1 MHFLGIGTFE
11 SCQVAQTLMKHVA
24 DVGEST

>member
-11 SCQVAQTLMKHVA
+11 SC
-24 DVGEST
+24 